1 MAKNYYVAG
10 SWNVICDRCGFKFK
24 SYELRK
30 EWTGI
35 MVCSCCYETRH
46 PQDLIQQRSTERSLP
61 WSRPEVADVFIRLPE
76 FILTED
82 SSLIAEFRLLEESTI
97 ALTTEG

>member
-10 SWNVICDRCGFKFK
+10 SWNVICGRCGFKFK

-30 EWTGI
+30 EWTGL

-46 PQDLIQQRSTERSLP
+46 PQDLIQV
-61 WSRPEVADVFIRLPE
+61 RPETAIPTYTRPE
-76 FILTED
+76 PTDTFLITDDPWMTETGAYIVD
-82 SSLIAEFRLLEESTI
+82 QLEQPFYT
-97 ALTTEG
+97 G